1 MVVGGVALL
10 PLPPA
15 GAVGLAVGREAGQ
28 PGERGVWLRDI
39 VPPSFGSI
47 PSSRESSQAALT
59 PPSDGPAHLV
69 EDKA

>member
-47 PSSRESSQAALT
+47 PSAQQKEQPSRPRMALHT
-59 PPSDGPAHLV
+59 SLKTRR
-69 EDKA
+69 E